1 MERRSVLKAA
11 SLSVLAGGACLLPKG
26 LQARNSRF
34 KHAGSAVGGPNQSL
48 AYHWLDVLLDVAVE
62 DVRRNAARPTILA
75 RSMAV
80 VTGAMYEAWAP
91 FDDKARGVMFGD
103 SLRRPAADRTLANKQ
118 AAISF
123 AAACAMRDQYP
134 ESGAMVDAA
143 LKRFGYDPAMGVA
156 SRTSAA
162 GIGVLVGEKLCAH
175 KHVDGANQLGDEVGS
190 TGAPFSDYT
199 GYAPVNPPDKIW
211 NPDRWQPIT
220 FRRDD
225 GTTFAPGFLTP
236 HWYRVEPFA
245 LSSPSQFR
253 APEPPRVGS
262 DQLKAEIDEVI
273 AYNAGLTD
281 EQKAIVEFMRDGPG
295 STGQSGHWLRFA
307 QDISRRDRY
316 NLDQDVKLFFQVGQ
330 CAHDAFIASWDT
342 KRYWDT
348 SRPWTLVRHYY
359 GDQTIK
365 GWGGPGKGTIEM
377 KGADWYPYSPYIFV
391 SPPFPSYISGHST
404 VSAACAETMKL
415 FSGTDRLEMELDR
428 HPGEITE
435 PEYEG
440 LPVTLWLPTLTAAAE
455 MAGISRIMGGYHIQA
470 DNVEG
475 LKMGRS
481 VGQLVHMRAQEL
493 FGHLG

>member
-1 MERRSVLKAA
+1 MHRRQLLKAG
-11 SLSVLAGGACLLPKG
+11 SMLTLAGTSLVPSQLL
-26 LQARNSRF
+26 
-34 KHAGSAVGGPNQSL
+34 AGEQRMRHYGTAVGGKEQSL
-48 AYHWLDVLLDVAVE
+48 AYHWLDTMLDVAVE
-62 DVRRNAARPTILA
+62 DVKRNAARPTILA

-80 VTGAMYEAWAP
+80 VTAAMYEAWAP

-103 SLRRPAADRTLANKQ
+103 SLRRPASERTQANKE
-118 AAISF
+118 AAISY
-123 AAACAMRDQYP
+123 AAACALKDQYP

-143 LKRFGYDPAMGVA
+143 LTRFGYDPMRGVA
-156 SRTSAA
+156 SRRDAA
-162 GIGVLVGEKLCAH
+162 GVGVLVGEKLCAH

-190 TGAPFSDYT
+190 AGAPYSDYT
-199 GYAPVNPPDKIW
+199 GYVPVNPPDKVW

-225 GTTFAPGFLTP
+225 GSTFAPGFLTP
-236 HWYRVEPFA
+236 HWYRVETFA
-245 LSSPSQFR
+245 LSRPDQFR

-262 DQLKAEIDEVI
+262 ERLKAEIDEVI

-307 QDISRRDRY
+307 QDISRRDGY
-316 NLDQDVKLFFQVGQ
+316 DLDQDIKLFFQVGQ
-330 CAHDAFIASWDT
+330 CAHDAFVASWES

-359 GDQTIK
+359 GDQTIR
-365 GWGGPGKGTIEM
+365 GWGGPGKGVVEM
-377 KGADWYPYSPYIFV
+377 KGSEWYPYSPYIFV
-391 SPPFPSYISGHST
+391 SPPFPSYVSGHST
-404 VSAACAETMKL
+404 VSAACAETMRL
-415 FSGTDRLEMELDR
+415 FTGSDRLEMELVR

-435 PEYEG
+435 PDALGED
-440 LPVTLWLPTLTAAAE
+440 VTLWLPTITGAAE

-470 DNVEG
+470 DNIEG

-481 VGQLVHMRAQEL
+481 VGQVVHQRAQDL
-493 FGHLG
+493 FGHA

>member
-1 MERRSVLKAA
+1 M
-11 SLSVLAGGACLLPKG
+11 
-26 LQARNSRF
+26 
-34 KHAGSAVGGPNQSL
+34 
-48 AYHWLDVLLDVAVE
+48 
-62 DVRRNAARPTILA
+62 
-75 RSMAV
+75 
-80 VTGAMYEAWAP
+80 
-91 FDDKARGVMFGD
+91 
-103 SLRRPAADRTLANKQ
+103 
-118 AAISF
+118 
-123 AAACAMRDQYP
+123 
-134 ESGAMVDAA
+134 
-143 LKRFGYDPAMGVA
+143 
-156 SRTSAA
+156 
-162 GIGVLVGEKLCAH
+162 
-175 KHVDGANQLGDEVGS
+175 
-190 TGAPFSDYT
+190 
-199 GYAPVNPPDKIW
+199 
-211 NPDRWQPIT
+211 
-220 FRRDD
+220 
-225 GTTFAPGFLTP
+225 
-236 HWYRVEPFA
+236 
-245 LSSPSQFR
+245 
-253 APEPPRVGS
+253 GS

-316 NLDQDVKLFFQVGQ
+316 DLDQDVKLFFQVGQ
-330 CAHDAFIASWDT
+330 CAHDAFVASWDS

-391 SPPFPSYISGHST
+391 SPPFPSYVSGHST

-415 FSGTDRLEMELDR
+415 FTGTDRLEVELER

-435 PEYEG
+435 PEFEG
-440 LPVTLWLPTLTAAAE
+440 MPVTLWLPTISGAAE

-481 VGQLVHMRAQEL
+481 VGQVVHQRAQDL
-493 FGHLG
+493 FGHA